1 MLSHASFFF
10 LTPLFKVPLQVEFW
24 FFFFFLY
31 LMNKFSDTFMQLP
44 NFFFF
49 TWLGNFVIIF
59 HTADWQILFFFFPMQ
74 QFSNFTF
81 FFATNWQS
89 DIVTKFTSFFRAQL
103 KLAIFFLQQIQI
115 FIFFSS
121 KCYNF
126 FFGTTNWQI
135 LQAPEEFA

>member
-1 MLSHASFFF
+1 MLLFF

-126 FFGTTNWQI
+126 FFGATNWQI